1 MSDTPR
7 RDAAKIAFGFQAV
20 PNSFLAQARELERE
34 NAALQTENA
43 ALAKAFDRLGKKL
56 DQQQDDSKRMDWLQ
70 KNKWYW
76 NDKRK
81 DLRKAV
87 DKGMNT

>member
-1 MSDTPR
+1 M
-7 RDAAKIAFGFQAV
+7 